1 MRACRYLQMMEMDK
15 YEYQLE
21 QLAQRVRRLEA
32 DSLSGDESKEVQAL
46 MEDLDLIPAYGQ
58 DTDASARILH
68 GESIVAILKD
78 LDFACKTIDDFVL
91 IETEEG
97 KIEINFSRLPIVTV
111 ADRYRFNENE
121 EGIKSM
127 VEAANDINRY
137 WDMVKVIVDEQEEQ
151 LLFYL
156 DARHEDVASFRQSIR
171 YYIEQILGAV
181 KDFRE
186 RRNDYERDRVLRKY
200 MSASKQIAS

>member
-1 MRACRYLQMMEMDK
+1 MKEMDK
-15 YEYQLE
+15 YEYQIE

-32 DSLSGDESKEVQAL
+32 ESLSRDESGEVHAL
-46 MEDLDLIPAYGQ
+46 MEELDLIPAYGQ
-58 DTDASARILH
+58 DTDASSRMLH
-68 GESIVAILKD
+68 GETVVAILKD
-78 LDFACKTIDDFVL
+78 LDFACKTVDDFVL

-97 KIEINFSRLPIVTV
+97 KIEINYSRLPIVTV

-127 VEAANDINRY
+127 VEAADDINRY
-137 WDMVKVIVDEQEEQ
+137 WDMVKVIVDEQEDQ

-156 DARHEDVASFRQSIR
+156 DARHEDEVSFRRNIR

-181 KDFRE
+181 NDFRE
-186 RRNDYERDRVLRKY
+186 RKKGFERDRGKSGRGRQGHRGT
-200 MSASKQIAS
+200 AFFP

>member
-1 MRACRYLQMMEMDK
+1 MDK
-15 YEYQLE
+15 YEYQIE

-32 DSLSGDESKEVQAL
+32 ESLSRDESGEVHAL
-46 MEDLDLIPAYGQ
+46 MEELDLIPAYGQ
-58 DTDASARILH
+58 DTDASSRMLH
-68 GESIVAILKD
+68 GETVVAILKD
-78 LDFACKTIDDFVL
+78 LDFACKTVDDFVL

-97 KIEINFSRLPIVTV
+97 KIEINYSRLPLVTV

-127 VEAANDINRY
+127 LEAADDINRY
-137 WDMVKVIVDEQEEQ
+137 WDMVKVIVDEQEDQ

-156 DARHEDVASFRQSIR
+156 DARHEDEVSFRQNIR

-181 KDFRE
+181 NDFRE
-186 RRNDYERDRVLRKY
+186 RKKGFERDRVLRRY
-200 MSASKQIAS
+200 LTSSKQVAS

>member
-1 MRACRYLQMMEMDK
+1 MDK
-15 YEYQLE
+15 YEYQIE

-32 DSLSGDESKEVQAL
+32 ESLSRDESGEVHAL
-46 MEDLDLIPAYGQ
+46 MEELDLIPAYGQ
-58 DTDASARILH
+58 DTDASSRMLH
-68 GESIVAILKD
+68 GETVVAILKD
-78 LDFACKTIDDFVL
+78 LDFACKTVDDFVL

-97 KIEINFSRLPIVTV
+97 KIEINYSRLPIVTV

-127 VEAANDINRY
+127 VEAVDDINRY
-137 WDMVKVIVDEQEEQ
+137 WDMVKVIVDEQEDQ

-156 DARHEDVASFRQSIR
+156 DARHEDEVSFRQNIR

-181 KDFRE
+181 NDFRE
-186 RRNDYERDRVLRKY
+186 RKKGFERDRVLRRY
-200 MSASKQIAS
+200 LTSSKQVAS

>member
-1 MRACRYLQMMEMDK
+1 MDK
-15 YEYQLE
+15 YEYQIE

-32 DSLSGDESKEVQAL
+32 DSLSGDESREVQAL
-46 MEDLDLIPAYGQ
+46 MEDLDLIPASGQ
-58 DTDASARILH
+58 DAGSSSHKLH
-68 GESIVAILKD
+68 GETVVAILKD

-97 KIEINFSRLPIVTV
+97 KIEINYSRLPIVTV

-127 VEAANDINRY
+127 VDAANDINRY
-137 WDMVKVIVDEQEEQ
+137 WDMVKVMVDEQEEQ

-156 DARHEDVASFRQSIR
+156 DARHEDASSFRQSIQ

-186 RRNDYERDRVLRKY
+186 RRNDYERDRVLRRY
-200 MSASKQIAS
+200 LTSSKQVAS

>member
-1 MRACRYLQMMEMDK
+1 MKEMDK
-15 YEYQLE
+15 YEYQIE

-32 DSLSGDESKEVQAL
+32 ESLSRDESGEVHAL
-46 MEDLDLIPAYGQ
+46 MEELDLIPAYGQ
-58 DTDASARILH
+58 DTDASSRMLH
-68 GESIVAILKD
+68 GETVVAILKD
-78 LDFACKTIDDFVL
+78 LDFACKTVDDFVL

-97 KIEINFSRLPIVTV
+97 KIEINYSRLPIVTV

-127 VEAANDINRY
+127 VEAADDINRY
-137 WDMVKVIVDEQEEQ
+137 WDMVKVIVDEQEDQ

-156 DARHEDVASFRQSIR
+156 DARHEDEVSFRRNIR

-181 KDFRE
+181 NDFRE
-186 RRNDYERDRVLRKY
+186 RKKGFERDRVLRRY
-200 MSASKQIAS
+200 LTSSKQVASW

>member
-1 MRACRYLQMMEMDK
+1 MDK
-15 YEYQLE
+15 YEYQIE

-32 DSLSGDESKEVQAL
+32 ESLSRDESGEVHAL
-46 MEDLDLIPAYGQ
+46 MEELDLIPAYGQ
-58 DTDASARILH
+58 DTDASSRMLH
-68 GESIVAILKD
+68 GETVVAILKD
-78 LDFACKTIDDFVL
+78 LDFACKTVDDFVL

-97 KIEINFSRLPIVTV
+97 KIEINYSRLPHVTV

-127 VEAANDINRY
+127 VEAADDINRY
-137 WDMVKVIVDEQEEQ
+137 WDMVKVIVDEQEDQ

-156 DARHEDVASFRQSIR
+156 DARHEDEVSFRQNIR

-181 KDFRE
+181 NDFRE
-186 RRNDYERDRVLRKY
+186 RKKGFERDRVLRRY
-200 MSASKQIAS
+200 LTSSKQVAS

>member
-1 MRACRYLQMMEMDK
+1 MDK
-15 YEYQLE
+15 YEYQIE

-32 DSLSGDESKEVQAL
+32 ESLSRDESGEVHAL
-46 MEDLDLIPAYGQ
+46 MEELDLIPAYGQ
-58 DTDASARILH
+58 DTDASSRMLH
-68 GESIVAILKD
+68 GETVVAILKD
-78 LDFACKTIDDFVL
+78 LDFACKTVDDFVL

-97 KIEINFSRLPIVTV
+97 KIEINYSRLPIVTV

-127 VEAANDINRY
+127 VEAADDINRY
-137 WDMVKVIVDEQEEQ
+137 WDMVKVIVDEQEDQ

-156 DARHEDVASFRQSIR
+156 DARHEDEVSFRQNIR

-181 KDFRE
+181 NDFRE
-186 RRNDYERDRVLRKY
+186 RKKGFERDRMLRRY
-200 MSASKQIAS
+200 LTSSKQVAS

>member
-1 MRACRYLQMMEMDK
+1 MNK
-15 YEYQLE
+15 YEYQIE

-32 DSLSGDESKEVQAL
+32 DSLSGDESREVQAL
-46 MEDLDLIPAYGQ
+46 MEDLDLIPVYGQ
-58 DTDASARILH
+58 DAGYSSHKLH
-68 GESIVAILKD
+68 GETVVAILKD
-78 LDFACKTIDDFVL
+78 LDFVCKTIDDFVL

-97 KIEINFSRLPIVTV
+97 KIEINYSRLPIVSV

-127 VEAANDINRY
+127 VDAANDINRY

-181 KDFRE
+181 KEFRE

>member
-1 MRACRYLQMMEMDK
+1 MDK
-15 YEYQLE
+15 YEYQIE

-32 DSLSGDESKEVQAL
+32 DSLSGDESREVQAL
-46 MEDLDLIPAYGQ
+46 MEDLDLIPASGQ
-58 DTDASARILH
+58 DAGSSSHKLH
-68 GESIVAILKD
+68 GETVVAILKD

-97 KIEINFSRLPIVTV
+97 KIEINYSRLPIVTV

-127 VEAANDINRY
+127 VDAANDINRY

-156 DARHEDVASFRQSIR
+156 DARHEDAASFRQSIQ

-186 RRNDYERDRVLRKY
+186 RRNDYERDRVLRRY
-200 MSASKQIAS
+200 LTSSKQVAS

>member
-1 MRACRYLQMMEMDK
+1 MDK
-15 YEYQLE
+15 YEYQIE

-32 DSLSGDESKEVQAL
+32 ESLSRDESGEVHAL
-46 MEDLDLIPAYGQ
+46 MEELDLIPAYGQ
-58 DTDASARILH
+58 DTDASSRMLH
-68 GESIVAILKD
+68 GETVVAILKD
-78 LDFACKTIDDFVL
+78 LDFACKTVDDFVL

-97 KIEINFSRLPIVTV
+97 KIEINYSRLPIVTV

-127 VEAANDINRY
+127 VEAADDINRY
-137 WDMVKVIVDEQEEQ
+137 WDMVKVIVDEQEDQ

-156 DARHEDVASFRQSIR
+156 DARHEDEVSFRQNIR

-181 KDFRE
+181 NDFRE
-186 RRNDYERDRVLRKY
+186 RKKGFERDRVLRRY
-200 MSASKQIAS
+200 LTSSKQVAS

>member
-1 MRACRYLQMMEMDK
+1 MDK
-15 YEYQLE
+15 YEYQIE

-32 DSLSGDESKEVQAL
+32 ESLSRDESGEVHAL
-46 MEDLDLIPAYGQ
+46 MEELDLIPAYGQ
-58 DTDASARILH
+58 DTDASSRMLH
-68 GESIVAILKD
+68 GETVVAIIKD
-78 LDFACKTIDDFVL
+78 LDFVCKTVDDFVL

-97 KIEINFSRLPIVTV
+97 KIEINYSRLPIVTV

-127 VEAANDINRY
+127 VEAAVDINRY
-137 WDMVKVIVDEQEEQ
+137 WDMVKVIVDEQEDQ

-156 DARHEDVASFRQSIR
+156 DARHEDVISFRQSIR

-181 KDFRE
+181 KDFRV
-186 RRNDYERDRVLRKY
+186 RKNGIERDRVLRRY
-200 MSASKQIAS
+200 LTSSKQVAS

>member
-1 MRACRYLQMMEMDK
+1 MKEMDK
-15 YEYQLE
+15 YEYQIE

-32 DSLSGDESKEVQAL
+32 ESLSRDESGEVHAL
-46 MEDLDLIPAYGQ
+46 MEELDLIPAYGQ
-58 DTDASARILH
+58 DTDASSRMLH
-68 GESIVAILKD
+68 GETVVAILKD
-78 LDFACKTIDDFVL
+78 LDFACKTVDDFVL

-97 KIEINFSRLPIVTV
+97 KIEINYSRLPIVTV

-127 VEAANDINRY
+127 VEAADDINRY
-137 WDMVKVIVDEQEEQ
+137 WDMVKVIVDEQEDQ

-156 DARHEDVASFRQSIR
+156 DARHEDEVSFRQNIR

-181 KDFRE
+181 NDFRE
-186 RRNDYERDRVLRKY
+186 RKKGFERDRVLRRY
-200 MSASKQIAS
+200 LTSSKQVAS

>member
-1 MRACRYLQMMEMDK
+1 MDK
-15 YEYQLE
+15 YEYQIE

-32 DSLSGDESKEVQAL
+32 ESLSRDESGEVHAL
-46 MEDLDLIPAYGQ
+46 MEELDLIPAYGQ
-58 DTDASARILH
+58 DTDASSRMLH
-68 GESIVAILKD
+68 GETVVAILKD
-78 LDFACKTIDDFVL
+78 LDFACKTVDDFVL

-97 KIEINFSRLPIVTV
+97 KIEINYSRLPIVTV

-127 VEAANDINRY
+127 VEAADDINRY
-137 WDMVKVIVDEQEEQ
+137 WDMVKVIVDEQEDQ

-156 DARHEDVASFRQSIR
+156 DARHEDEVSFRWNIR

-181 KDFRE
+181 NDFRE
-186 RRNDYERDRVLRKY
+186 RKKGFERDRVLRRY
-200 MSASKQIAS
+200 LTSSKQVAS

>member
-1 MRACRYLQMMEMDK
+1 MKEMDK
-15 YEYQLE
+15 YEYQIE

-32 DSLSGDESKEVQAL
+32 ESLSRDESGEVHAL
-46 MEDLDLIPAYGQ
+46 MEELDLIPAYGQ
-58 DTDASARILH
+58 DTDASSRMLH
-68 GESIVAILKD
+68 GETVVAILKD
-78 LDFACKTIDDFVL
+78 LDFACKTVDDFVL

-97 KIEINFSRLPIVTV
+97 KIEINYSRLPIVTV

-127 VEAANDINRY
+127 VEAADDINRY
-137 WDMVKVIVDEQEEQ
+137 WDMVKVIVDEQEDQ

-156 DARHEDVASFRQSIR
+156 DARHEDEVSFRWNIR

-181 KDFRE
+181 NDFRE
-186 RRNDYERDRVLRKY
+186 RKKGFERDRVLRRY
-200 MSASKQIAS
+200 LTSSKQVAS

>member
-1 MRACRYLQMMEMDK
+1 MKEMDK
-15 YEYQLE
+15 YEYQIE

-32 DSLSGDESKEVQAL
+32 ESLSRDESGEVHAL
-46 MEDLDLIPAYGQ
+46 MEELDLIPAYGQ
-58 DTDASARILH
+58 DTDASSRMLH
-68 GESIVAILKD
+68 GETVVAILKD
-78 LDFACKTIDDFVL
+78 LDFACKTVDDFVL

-97 KIEINFSRLPIVTV
+97 KIEINYSRLPIVTV

-127 VEAANDINRY
+127 VEAADDINRY
-137 WDMVKVIVDEQEEQ
+137 WDMVKVIVDEQEDQ

-156 DARHEDVASFRQSIR
+156 DARHEDEVSFRRNIR

-181 KDFRE
+181 NDFRE
-186 RRNDYERDRVLRKY
+186 RKKCFERDRVLRRY
-200 MSASKQIAS
+200 LTSSKQVAS

>member
-1 MRACRYLQMMEMDK
+1 MDK
-15 YEYQLE
+15 YEYQIE

-32 DSLSGDESKEVQAL
+32 ESLSRDESGEVHAL
-46 MEDLDLIPAYGQ
+46 MEELDLIPAYGQ
-58 DTDASARILH
+58 DTDASSRMLH
-68 GESIVAILKD
+68 GETVVAILKD
-78 LDFACKTIDDFVL
+78 LDFACKTVDDFVL

-97 KIEINFSRLPIVTV
+97 KIEINYSRLPLVTV

-127 VEAANDINRY
+127 VEAADDINRY
-137 WDMVKVIVDEQEEQ
+137 WDMVKVIVDEQEDQ

-156 DARHEDVASFRQSIR
+156 DARHEDEVSFRRNIR

-181 KDFRE
+181 NDFRE
-186 RRNDYERDRVLRKY
+186 RKKGFERDRVLRRY
-200 MSASKQIAS
+200 LTSSKQVAS

>member
-1 MRACRYLQMMEMDK
+1 MKEMDK
-15 YEYQLE
+15 YEYQIE

-32 DSLSGDESKEVQAL
+32 ESLSRDESGEVHAL
-46 MEDLDLIPAYGQ
+46 MEELDLIPAYGQ
-58 DTDASARILH
+58 DTDASSRMLH
-68 GESIVAILKD
+68 GETVVAILKD
-78 LDFACKTIDDFVL
+78 LDFACKTVDDFVL

-97 KIEINFSRLPIVTV
+97 KIEINYSRLPLVTV

-127 VEAANDINRY
+127 LEAADDINRY
-137 WDMVKVIVDEQEEQ
+137 WDMVKVIVDEQEDQ

-156 DARHEDVASFRQSIR
+156 DARHEDEVSFRQNIR

-181 KDFRE
+181 NDFRE
-186 RRNDYERDRVLRKY
+186 RKKGFERDRVLRRY
-200 MSASKQIAS
+200 LTSSKQVAS

>member
-1 MRACRYLQMMEMDK
+1 MKEMDK
-15 YEYQLE
+15 YEYQIE

-32 DSLSGDESKEVQAL
+32 ESLSRDESGEVHAL
-46 MEDLDLIPAYGQ
+46 MEELDLIPAYGQ
-58 DTDASARILH
+58 DTDASSRMLH
-68 GESIVAILKD
+68 GETVVAILKD
-78 LDFACKTIDDFVL
+78 LDFACKTVDDFVL

-97 KIEINFSRLPIVTV
+97 KIEINYSRLPIVTV

-127 VEAANDINRY
+127 VEAADDINRY
-137 WDMVKVIVDEQEEQ
+137 WDMVKVIVDEQEDQ

-156 DARHEDVASFRQSIR
+156 DARHEDEVSFRQNIR

-181 KDFRE
+181 NDFRE
-186 RRNDYERDRVLRKY
+186 RKKGFERDRMLRRY
-200 MSASKQIAS
+200 LTSSKQVAS

>member
-1 MRACRYLQMMEMDK
+1 MDK
-15 YEYQLE
+15 YEYQIE

-32 DSLSGDESKEVQAL
+32 ESLSRDESGEVHAL
-46 MEDLDLIPAYGQ
+46 MEELDLIPAYGQ
-58 DTDASARILH
+58 DTDASSRMLH
-68 GESIVAILKD
+68 GETVVAILKD
-78 LDFACKTIDDFVL
+78 LDFACKTVDDFVL

-97 KIEINFSRLPIVTV
+97 KIEINYSRLPIVTV

-127 VEAANDINRY
+127 VEAADDINRY
-137 WDMVKVIVDEQEEQ
+137 WDMVKVIVDEQEDQ

-156 DARHEDVASFRQSIR
+156 DARHEDEVSFRRNIR

-181 KDFRE
+181 NDFRE
-186 RRNDYERDRVLRKY
+186 RKKGFERDRVLRRY
-200 MSASKQIAS
+200 LTSSKQVAS

>member
-1 MRACRYLQMMEMDK
+1 MDK
-15 YEYQLE
+15 YEYQIE

-32 DSLSGDESKEVQAL
+32 DSLSGDESGEVQAL

-58 DTDASARILH
+58 DTDSSPHKLH
-68 GESIVAILKD
+68 GETIVAILKD
-78 LDFACKTIDDFVL
+78 FDFDCKTIDDFVL

-97 KIEINFSRLPIVTV
+97 KIEINYSRLPIVTI
-111 ADRYRFNENE
+111 ADRYRFNESE

-127 VEAANDINRY
+127 VMAANDINRY
-137 WDMVKVIVDEQEEQ
+137 WDMVKAIVDEQEEQ

-156 DARHEDVASFRQSIR
+156 DARHEDTVSFRHSIR
-171 YYIEQILGAV
+171 YYLEQILGAV

-186 RRNDYERDRVLRKY
+186 RRNDYERERVLRKY
-200 MSASKQIAS
+200 MTSSKQVVS

>member
-1 MRACRYLQMMEMDK
+1 MDK
-15 YEYQLE
+15 YDYQIE

-32 DSLSGDESKEVQAL
+32 ESLSRDESGEVHAL
-46 MEDLDLIPAYGQ
+46 MEELDLIPAYGQ
-58 DTDASARILH
+58 DTDASSRMLH
-68 GESIVAILKD
+68 GETVVAILKD
-78 LDFACKTIDDFVL
+78 LDFACKTVDDFVL

-97 KIEINFSRLPIVTV
+97 KIEINYSRLPIVTV

-127 VEAANDINRY
+127 VEAADDINRY
-137 WDMVKVIVDEQEEQ
+137 WDMVKVIVDEQEDQ

-156 DARHEDVASFRQSIR
+156 DARHEDEVSFRQNIR

-181 KDFRE
+181 NDFRE
-186 RRNDYERDRVLRKY
+186 RKKGFERDRVLRRY
-200 MSASKQIAS
+200 LTSSKQVAS

>member
-1 MRACRYLQMMEMDK
+1 MKEMDK
-15 YEYQLE
+15 YEYQIE

-32 DSLSGDESKEVQAL
+32 ESLSRDESGEVHAL
-46 MEDLDLIPAYGQ
+46 MEELDLIPAYGQ
-58 DTDASARILH
+58 DTDASSRMLH
-68 GESIVAILKD
+68 GETVVAILKD
-78 LDFACKTIDDFVL
+78 LDFACKTVDDFVL

-97 KIEINFSRLPIVTV
+97 KIEINYSRLPIVTV

-127 VEAANDINRY
+127 VEAADDINRY
-137 WDMVKVIVDEQEEQ
+137 WDMVKVIVDEQEDQ

-156 DARHEDVASFRQSIR
+156 DARHEDEVSFRQNIR

-181 KDFRE
+181 NDFRE
-186 RRNDYERDRVLRKY
+186 RRNDYERDRVIRRYLT
-200 MSASKQIAS
+200 SSKQVAS

>member
-1 MRACRYLQMMEMDK
+1 MKEMDK
-15 YEYQLE
+15 YEYQIE

-32 DSLSGDESKEVQAL
+32 ESLSRDESGEVHAL
-46 MEDLDLIPAYGQ
+46 MEELDLIPAYGQ
-58 DTDASARILH
+58 DTDASSRMLH
-68 GESIVAILKD
+68 GETVVAILKD
-78 LDFACKTIDDFVL
+78 LDFACKTVDDFVL

-97 KIEINFSRLPIVTV
+97 KIEINYSRLPLVTV

-127 VEAANDINRY
+127 VEAADDINRY
-137 WDMVKVIVDEQEEQ
+137 WDMVKVIVDEQEDQ

-156 DARHEDVASFRQSIR
+156 DARHEDEVSFRQNIR

-181 KDFRE
+181 NDFRE
-186 RRNDYERDRVLRKY
+186 RKKGFERDRVLRRY
-200 MSASKQIAS
+200 LTSSKQVAS

>member
-1 MRACRYLQMMEMDK
+1 MDK
-15 YEYQLE
+15 YEYQIE

-32 DSLSGDESKEVQAL
+32 ESLSGDESGEVHAL
-46 MEDLDLIPAYGQ
+46 MEELDLIPAYGQ
-58 DTDASARILH
+58 DTDASSRMLH
-68 GESIVAILKD
+68 GETVVAILKD
-78 LDFACKTIDDFVL
+78 LDFACKTVDDFVL

-97 KIEINFSRLPIVTV
+97 KIEINYSRLPIVTV

-127 VEAANDINRY
+127 VEAADDINRY
-137 WDMVKVIVDEQEEQ
+137 WDMVKVIVDEQEDQ

-156 DARHEDVASFRQSIR
+156 DARHEDEVSFRQNIR

-181 KDFRE
+181 NDFRE
-186 RRNDYERDRVLRKY
+186 RKKGFERDRMLRRY
-200 MSASKQIAS
+200 LTSSKQVAS

>member
-1 MRACRYLQMMEMDK
+1 MDK
-15 YEYQLE
+15 YEYQIE

-32 DSLSGDESKEVQAL
+32 ESLSRDESGEVHAL
-46 MEDLDLIPAYGQ
+46 MEELDLIPAYGQ
-58 DTDASARILH
+58 ETDVSSHVLH
-68 GESIVAILKD
+68 GETVVAILKD
-78 LDFACKTIDDFVL
+78 LDFACKTVDDFVL

-97 KIEINFSRLPIVTV
+97 KIEINYSRLPIVTV

-127 VEAANDINRY
+127 VEAADDINRY
-137 WDMVKVIVDEQEEQ
+137 WDMVKVMVDEQEEQ

-156 DARHEDVASFRQSIR
+156 DARHEDEVSFRQNIR

-181 KDFRE
+181 NDFRE
-186 RRNDYERDRVLRKY
+186 RKKGFERDRVLRRY
-200 MSASKQIAS
+200 LTSSKQVAS

>member
-1 MRACRYLQMMEMDK
+1 MKEMDK
-15 YEYQLE
+15 YEYQIE

-32 DSLSGDESKEVQAL
+32 ESLSRDESGEVHAL
-46 MEDLDLIPAYGQ
+46 MEELDLIPAYGQ
-58 DTDASARILH
+58 DTDASSRMLH
-68 GESIVAILKD
+68 GETVVAIIKD
-78 LDFACKTIDDFVL
+78 LDFVCKTVDDFVL

-97 KIEINFSRLPIVTV
+97 KIEINYSRLPIVTV

-127 VEAANDINRY
+127 VEAAVDINRY
-137 WDMVKVIVDEQEEQ
+137 WDMVKVIVDEQEDQ

-156 DARHEDVASFRQSIR
+156 DARHEDVISFRQSIR

-181 KDFRE
+181 KDFRV
-186 RRNDYERDRVLRKY
+186 RKNGIERDRVLRRY
-200 MSASKQIAS
+200 LTSSKQVAS

>member
-1 MRACRYLQMMEMDK
+1 MDK
-15 YEYQLE
+15 YEYQIE

-32 DSLSGDESKEVQAL
+32 ESLSRDESGEVHAL
-46 MEDLDLIPAYGQ
+46 MEELDLIPAYGQ
-58 DTDASARILH
+58 DTDASSRMLH
-68 GESIVAILKD
+68 GETVVAILKD
-78 LDFACKTIDDFVL
+78 LDFACKTVDDFVL

-97 KIEINFSRLPIVTV
+97 KIEINYSRLPLVTV

-127 VEAANDINRY
+127 VEAADDINRY
-137 WDMVKVIVDEQEEQ
+137 WDMVKVIVDEQEDQ

-156 DARHEDVASFRQSIR
+156 DARHEDEVSFRQNIR

-181 KDFRE
+181 NDFRE
-186 RRNDYERDRVLRKY
+186 RKKGFERDRVLRRY
-200 MSASKQIAS
+200 LTSSKQVAS

>member
-1 MRACRYLQMMEMDK
+1 MKEMDK
-15 YEYQLE
+15 YEYQIE

-32 DSLSGDESKEVQAL
+32 ESLSRDESGEVHAL
-46 MEDLDLIPAYGQ
+46 MEELDLIPAYGQ
-58 DTDASARILH
+58 DTDASSRMLH
-68 GESIVAILKD
+68 GETVVAILKD
-78 LDFACKTIDDFVL
+78 LDFACKTVDDFVL

-97 KIEINFSRLPIVTV
+97 KIEINYSRLPIVTV

-127 VEAANDINRY
+127 VEAADDINRY
-137 WDMVKVIVDEQEEQ
+137 WDMVKVIVDEQEDQ

-156 DARHEDVASFRQSIR
+156 DARHEDEVSFRRNIR

-181 KDFRE
+181 NDFRE
-186 RRNDYERDRVLRKY
+186 RKKGFERDRVLRRY
-200 MSASKQIAS
+200 LTSSKQVAS